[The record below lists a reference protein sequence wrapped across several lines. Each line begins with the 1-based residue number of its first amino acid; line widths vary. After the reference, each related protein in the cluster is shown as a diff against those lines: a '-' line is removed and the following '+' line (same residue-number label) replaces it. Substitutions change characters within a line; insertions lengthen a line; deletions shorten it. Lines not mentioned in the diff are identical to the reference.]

1 MNRPIQHEQDQRPQA
16 VQQAEAGVQAWRAAA
31 RHQLNAV
38 PDHTDFYALGGD
50 LVATLHAL
58 QDLAR
63 VLDGQ
68 VQHYGQ
74 DRAVYDDTHTAD
86 PQQRLTAAAIELE
99 ALAEVLGTAIWSADR
114 YWSAIGHIGVE
125 VVR

>member
-1 MNRPIQHEQDQRPQA
+1 MNRLIQHEQDQRPQA
-16 VQQAEAGVQAWRAAA
+16 VQQAEVGVDAWRAAV

-38 PDHTDFYALGGD
+38 PDHTDFYALGAD

-63 VLDGQ
+63 TLDSQ

-74 DRAVYDDTHTAD
+74 HHPVYDDTRTAD
-86 PQQRLTAAAIELE
+86 PQQRLTAAAVELE

-125 VVR
+125 VTR